1 MYPRRVAQ
9 PSIRFVLVEPRS
21 SGNIGAAARALKNCG
36 FDRLVLVAPACDPL
50 DEEARRF
57 AVDAKDVL
65 LAAERVPSLDAA
77 LEGAATVVGT
87 SGLAGKQR
95 RPNWRLDAFAAGLSR
110 EAAKGPLA
118 FVFGRESRGLTDDEL
133 DRCTHLVHLAASEA
147 YTSFNLAQALL
158 LCAYTT
164 RLALGVEP
172 QPAAHDE
179 PAAVH
184 EEREAMY
191 AHLNEALRAIGFLK
205 PEQEEGMARRLRR
218 MFGRADFTSG
228 DVKVLRGIARQ
239 ILWIARR

>member
-1 MYPRRVAQ
+1 MA
-9 PSIRFVLVEPRS
+9 PSSLRFVLVEPQS
-21 SGNIGAAARALKNCG
+21 AGNIGAAARALKNCG

-50 DEEARRF
+50 DDEARKF
-57 AVDAKDVL
+57 AVDARDVL
-65 LAAERVPSLDAA
+65 LAAEIVPTLDAA
-77 LEGAATVVGT
+77 LAGAATVVGT
-87 SGLAGKQR
+87 SALTGRQR
-95 RPNWRLDAFAAGLSR
+95 RPNWRLDAFAADLPL

-147 YTSFNLAQALL
+147 YGSYNLAQAVL

-164 RLALGVEP
+164 RLELDAAP
-172 QPAAHDE
+172 PPSAHDE
-179 PAAVH
+179 PPALH

-191 AHLNEALRAIGFLK
+191 AHLSEALRAIGFLK
-205 PEQEEGMARRLRR
+205 PDQEEGMGRRLRR